1 MGAHR
6 AHGGFMKVRLPPVYP
21 ITDKRLS
28 GFVSHL
34 QILKELVRGGATLV
48 QIRDKET
55 PLDELL
61 SDLRHCVEFA
71 REREVI
77 LIVNDRCDLALCCG
91 AHGVHLGQ
99 DDLPAKAARALMG
112 RGRIIGLSTHNLRQ
126 MRAAARLAI
135 DYIGYGPVYTTS
147 TKDAPSPLVGVRG
160 LRTACL
166 TARWP
171 VVAIGGIKAGRI
183 REVLD
188 AGATSAA
195 VISAAMAG
203 GRIARNMDALLS
215 EARAR

>member
-1 MGAHR
+1 
-6 AHGGFMKVRLPPVYP
+6 MKLRLPPIYP

-28 GFVSHL
+28 GFNSHF

-48 QIRDKET
+48 QIRDKDT
-55 PLDELL
+55 ALDGLL
-61 SDLRHCVEFA
+61 ADLRRCGEFA
-71 REREVI
+71 GEHGVS

-99 DDLPAKAARALMG
+99 DDLPAEAARALMG

-126 MRAAARLAI
+126 VHASARLAI
-135 DYIGYGPVYTTS
+135 DYIGYGPVYATS
-147 TKDAPSPLVGVRG
+147 TKDTSSPVAGVRR
-160 LRTACL
+160 LRNACDAA
-166 TARWP
+166 TRP
-171 VVAIGGIKAGRI
+171 VVAIGGIGPGRI

-203 GRIARNMDALLS
+203 GRIAKNMEALLN
-215 EARAR
+215 EARAK

>member
-1 MGAHR
+1 
-6 AHGGFMKVRLPPVYP
+6 MKLPLPPVYP

-28 GFVSHL
+28 GLSSHF
-34 QILKELVRGGATLV
+34 QILRELVRGGATLV
-48 QIRDKET
+48 QIRDKGT

-61 SDLRHCVEFA
+61 TDLRRCIDFA
-71 REREVI
+71 RERGVT

-99 DDLPAKAARALMG
+99 DDLPAEAARALMG

-126 MRAAARLAI
+126 VHASAPLAI
-135 DYIGYGPVYTTS
+135 DYIGYGPVYATS
-147 TKDAPSPLVGVRG
+147 TKEAASPVVGVRR
-160 LRTACL
+160 LRAACG
-166 TARWP
+166 AAVWP

-188 AGATSAA
+188 TGATSAA
-195 VISAAMAG
+195 VISTAMAG
-203 GRIARNMDALLS
+203 GRIARNMEALLN